1 MAISTAPKL
10 ELPKNYSVHSCS
22 SPPMFGS
29 DDKRPYYFLLF
40 SPYNNRLFIVISFL
54 IPFSIS
60 SILETKYSLY
70 FLSSPPSIPRNAQL
84 LSLGLIILV
93 VLVNYDVLPPL
104 VYKFLKSILSI
115 DFLLSSSAISLFWD
129 PKTIPIFPLRY
140 LTYPEAGATQLFIRH
155 PYGVES
161 LSIPKSTCG
170 DCGFSVQERVP

>member
-1 MAISTAPKL
+1 MYT
-10 ELPKNYSVHSCS
+10 
-22 SPPMFGS
+22 
-29 DDKRPYYFLLF
+29 DTQRPALTFSRSLAKFINIRNKIFSLLLVYRF
-40 SPYNNRLFIVISFL
+40 
-54 IPFSIS
+54 
-60 SILETKYSLY
+60 TDLY
-70 FLSSPPSIPRNAQL
+70 CMPDPDLQVLSSPPSIPRNAQL

-93 VLVNYDVLPPL
+93 VLVNYDVLPPLFPPL

-170 DCGFSVQERVP
+170 ECGFSVQERVP